1 MELREP
7 REEIPMRQPTSLDER
22 IKLLENDVTAIKKR
36 LGIAPTEENWIEKIT
51 GTFEGDT
58 EFAEIVKLGAE
69 LRRADRPAD
78 A

>member
-1 MELREP
+1 MQ
-7 REEIPMRQPTSLDER
+7 QPSSLEQR
-22 IKLLENDVTAIKKR
+22 VTLLEDELAALKER
-36 LGIAPTEENWIEKIT
+36 LGIAPTAGNWIEKIT

>member
-1 MELREP
+1 MQ
-7 REEIPMRQPTSLDER
+7 QPSSLEQR
-22 IKLLENDVTAIKKR
+22 VTLLEDELVSLKKR
-36 LGIAPTEENWIEKIT
+36 LGIAPTGDNWIENIT

-69 LRRADRPAD
+69 LRRADRPTD